1 MDAIKEMKTKCEG
14 VVQFT
19 DDLLSGANTASS
31 TTATGK
37 RRKRSNVPYFC
48 DDLLFELEA
57 IKTSLQEGNQTG
69 QIYAAYNISAL
80 RKRCNYTLSSR
91 LTLDDCAAQNASLHA
106 VKDDLKGLFADLD
119 KVT

>member
-1 MDAIKEMKTKCEG
+1 MHCSE
-14 VVQFT
+14 
-19 DDLLSGANTASS
+19 DLLSGASPATPASS
-31 TTATGK
+31 SAK

>member
-1 MDAIKEMKTKCEG
+1 MENGQPLKCLPNPVHCSE
-14 VVQFT
+14 
-19 DDLLSGANTASS
+19 DLLSGASPATPAS
-31 TTATGK
+31 AK

-57 IKTSLQEGNQTG
+57 IKTSLEEGNRTG
-69 QIYAAYNISAL
+69 QIYAAYNVSAL

-91 LTLDDCAAQNASLHA
+91 LGLDDCAAQNASLHA